1 VEKRMEM
8 NAENHISNHNIS
20 INYWTEEYLSKP
32 PLHPNHLSKVFN
44 QFNDRQKCI
53 PCFRPFLR
61 YPWHF
66 PPEKSVLTGIYI
78 TIGCQFLHPKNS
90 THYPFVWGKFH
101 CKHAI
106 IYLAG
111 TKCVAVAYVAGIAF
125 SFRLAV
131 QYIIIIW
138 IKATMATSI
147 FYRHIFDKYTIIKI
161 D

>member
-1 VEKRMEM
+1 MEM

-32 PLHPNHLSKVFN
+32 PLYPSHLAKVFN
-44 QFNDRQKCI
+44 HFNNRQKSI
-53 PCFRPFLR
+53 PCFRPFIR

-78 TIGCQFLHPKNS
+78 TIGCQLLHPKNS

-125 SFRLAV
+125 SSVSQFSTLLSSELKQQWQRL
-131 QYIIIIW
+131 
-138 IKATMATSI
+138 S
-147 FYRHIFDKYTIIKI
+147 FI
-161 D
+161 DISLINIL